1 MRDPKDTPAPEGG
14 ERRRLI
20 SPVLSVDEFQP
31 LSALVKVEV
40 GAHSRPGR
48 GRLAGE
54 DHFLILRLARSQHV
68 MASSLQAVDL
78 PGPFEEYGYAM
89 VVADG
94 AGDLGSGA
102 LASRVAISTLAH
114 LAIHS
119 GKWNL
124 RVDPDTALAI
134 AAQAEWLYQRTAKA
148 VEQRGLADP
157 FLEGMRTTLTVTFS
171 AGDDLFYAHV
181 GNSRAYLFRN
191 GELIRLTREP
201 GSDRQT
207 TNRLGP
213 TSLGPRNVRDLLGD
227 AIGGGS
233 ALPPIDVERIHLLDN
248 DIVLL
253 CTDGLTRAVDEDTI
267 ADCLAHPRA
276 MKQQCRELIDL
287 ATSRDADE
295 DATVVLARYWIPAL
309 RGSRH

>member
-1 MRDPKDTPAPEGG
+1 MRDSNDTPTPEGA
-14 ERRRLI
+14 ERRRLL
-20 SPVLSVDEFQP
+20 SPVLSADEFRP

-54 DHFLILRLARSQHV
+54 DHFLILQLGRSQHV

-78 PGPFEEYGYAM
+78 PGPFEEHGYAM

-94 AGDLGSGA
+94 AGNLGSGA

-114 LAIHS
+114 LAIQS

-124 RVDPDTALAI
+124 RVDADTALAI
-134 AAQAEWLYQRTAKA
+134 AAQAEWLYQRAAHA
-148 VEQRGLADP
+148 VEQQGMTDP
-157 FLEGMRTTLTVTFS
+157 MLEGMRAALTVTFS
-171 AGDDLFYAHV
+171 AGDELFYANA
-181 GNSRAYLFRN
+181 GSSRAYLFRS
-191 GELIRLTREP
+191 GELIRLTRVP
-201 GSDRQT
+201 GIDRQAT
-207 TNRLGP
+207 QSYGSAAANNMREFLN
-213 TSLGPRNVRDLLGD
+213 S
-227 AIGGGS
+227 AIGAGNS
-233 ALPPIDVERIHLLDN
+233 RSHFEVERVHLLDN

-253 CTDGLTRAVDEDTI
+253 CTDGLTRALDDETI
-267 ADCLAHPRA
+267 ADCLANPRA
-276 MKQQCRELIDL
+276 MKHQCRELIDL

-309 RGSRH
+309 RDLRR